1 MKQITIAAALAL
13 CALSSQAQ
21 SLSIVP
27 AANPNYVEVGFTA
40 VKYEEDAL
48 GYSIKSS
55 PDAIRGIV
63 GREINENVAIEAMF
77 GTGLGSS
84 SVEANGQDLSG
95 ANFKINSV
103 YGLYVTPK
111 TMLANNIEGFL
122 RLGYAYARGTASY
135 NGQSSANSDNSFS
148 YGIGV
153 RYHFDKTTFLNVDYM
168 SYLNK
173 SDYKAEGFTVGLGFR
188 F

>member
-1 MKQITIAAALAL
+1 MKQLTIAAALAL

-21 SLSIVP
+21 SPSIAS

-48 GYSIKSS
+48 GYSIKTS
-55 PDAIRGIV
+55 PDAIRGIL
-63 GREINENVAIEAMF
+63 GREINSNVAVEAMF
-77 GTGLGSS
+77 ATGLGRS

-95 ANFKINSV
+95 ANFKINSM

-111 TMLANNIEGFL
+111 TMLADNIEGFV

-135 NGQSSANSDNSFS
+135 NGDSVSDSDNGFS
-148 YGIGV
+148 YGIGA

>member
-1 MKQITIAAALAL
+1 MKQLTIASALAL
-13 CALSSQAQ
+13 CSLSSQAQ
-21 SLSIVP
+21 SLSTVP
-27 AANPNYVEVGFTA
+27 AANPNYFEIGFTS
-40 VKYEEDAL
+40 VKYEEDTL
-48 GYSIKSS
+48 GYSIKTT
-55 PDAIRGIV
+55 PDAIRGV
-63 GREINENVAIEAMF
+63 LGREIHDNVALEAMF
-77 GTGLGSS
+77 GTGLGRS

-95 ANFKINSV
+95 ANFKINSM

-111 TMLANNIEGFL
+111 TVLADNFEGFL

-135 NGQSSANSDNSFS
+135 NGQSASDSDNGFS

>member
-1 MKQITIAAALAL
+1 MKQLTIATALAL
-13 CALSSQAQ
+13 CALSSHAQ
-21 SLSIVP
+21 SLSTLP

-40 VKYEEDAL
+40 VKYEENAL

-55 PDAIRGIV
+55 PDAIRGVV
-63 GREINENVAIEAMF
+63 GREINPNVAVEAMF
-77 GTGLGSS
+77 ATGLGRS
-84 SVEANGQDLSG
+84 SVEADGQDLSG
-95 ANFKINSV
+95 ANFKINSM

-111 TMLANNIEGFL
+111 TMLADQFEGFL

-135 NGQSSANSDNSFS
+135 GGESSADSENSFS

-173 SDYKAEGFTVGLGFR
+173 SDYKADGFTVGLGFR